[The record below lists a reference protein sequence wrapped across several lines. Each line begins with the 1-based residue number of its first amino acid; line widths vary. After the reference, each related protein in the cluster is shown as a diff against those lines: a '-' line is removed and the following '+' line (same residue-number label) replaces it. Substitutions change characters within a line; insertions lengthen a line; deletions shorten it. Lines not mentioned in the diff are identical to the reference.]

1 MLNMFRSPYLPSLL
15 LSSII
20 LTSFSINSQS
30 LEYPPTIKRP
40 TINEYHGYQV
50 MDEYQWLEEI
60 DRPEVRIWVEAQ
72 NDVSQ
77 KHLRKL
83 ANRNNTINMLNEY
96 MLQKK
101 RWNTYANINFSSNHE
116 SNYRLFYDDDLSAP
130 SIYYRER
137 SFNDYR
143 VLVDP
148 KFISNSDR
156 IVIENFAPS
165 KDDRYLAYLYSRN
178 GSDWREIKIQSTEGS
193 VSPPEILTGVKFS
206 NVSWLNNGFFY
217 KKYQQGAITDQTL
230 DSEVYY
236 HRLFTEQEDDSLVFK
251 TNSPY
256 DDFQLSGTYQQDMY
270 VLEIHNPIKNQYSY
284 LYFDPTSDIKAF
296 RPLHYKVNYSLEFI
310 DFKHGHFF
318 MEATIHNKSQ
328 IIAFTAQKPL
338 EIRRVTPEY
347 EDAQITGYELMDDKI
362 VVSYQA
368 LSKPFMT
375 VVDLEGN
382 ILKEVD
388 LPGGVSVSNM
398 SYQKASGDFIFL
410 LQSFTIPPVVCKLD
424 LNNYDYSV
432 VERTGVNFDF
442 QSFKFST
449 QYFPSKD
456 GTMIPIIIVYKNEL
470 KKDGK
475 TPFLLSA
482 YGGFGVI
489 SNPHYDPGIIYFI
502 EQGGAFAFVH
512 ARGGGELGF
521 DWWKNGRLDQKQ
533 NTFDDVI
540 AAAEYLID
548 EKHTQPA
555 KLGFIG
561 SSNGGLVAGAVL
573 TQRPEL
579 FGAVVIKVGVL
590 DMLRYERFTV
600 GPKWVK
606 EFGSASD
613 SLQFLNL
620 ASYSPYHNLKEGIE
634 YPPTLLVTAHTDD
647 RVPPLHSFKFAAALQ
662 GLSGSNPA
670 LLWTQQGTGH
680 SGAANVS
687 EKVEN
692 KAFVYG
698 FLHEHLLR
706 KD

>member
-1 MLNMFRSPYLPSLL
+1 MLRSLFLPSLL
-15 LSSII
+15 SVLILLSSI
-20 LTSFSINSQS
+20 SSSSQN

-40 TINEYHGYQV
+40 TVNEYHGYKV

-60 DRPEVRIWVEAQ
+60 DRPEVRIWADAQ
-72 NDVSQ
+72 NDVST

-83 ANRNNTINMLNEY
+83 ANRNNTINMLNKY
-96 MLQKK
+96 MAQEK
-101 RWNTYANINFSSNHE
+101 RWSTYANINFSSNHE
-116 SNYRLFYDDDLSAP
+116 SNYRLFYDDNFSAP

-137 SFNDYR
+137 SFNNYR

-156 IVIENFAPS
+156 IVVENFAPS

-178 GSDWREIKIQSTEGS
+178 GSDWREIKIQSTKGGI
-193 VSPPEILTGVKFS
+193 SPPEVLTGVKFS
-206 NVSWLNNGFFY
+206 NVRWFNNGFFY
-217 KKYQQGAITDQTL
+217 KRYREGAITDQTL
-230 DSEVYY
+230 DSEIYY
-236 HRLFTEQEDDSLVFK
+236 HRLFTEQKEDSLVFK
-251 TNSPY
+251 TNSPL
-256 DDFQLSGTYQQDMY
+256 DDFHLSGTYQEDMY
-270 VLEIHNPIKNQYSY
+270 VLEIDNPAKDHYSY
-284 LYFDPTSDIKAF
+284 LYFDPAGDVKAF

-310 DFKHGHFF
+310 DYKYGRFY

-328 IIAFTAQKPL
+328 IIAFTAQNPL
-338 EIRRVTPEY
+338 EISRITPEY
-347 EDAQITGYELMDDKI
+347 QDAQITGYELMDDKI

-375 VVDLEGN
+375 VMDLEGN
-382 ILKEVD
+382 VLKEID
-388 LPGGVSVSNM
+388 LPGGVSISNM

-424 LNNYDYSV
+424 LNKFDYSV

-442 QSFKFST
+442 ESFKFST
-449 QYFPSKD
+449 EYFPSKD
-456 GTMIPIIIVYKNEL
+456 GTMIPIFMVYKNEL

-482 YGGFGVI
+482 YGGFGKV
-489 SNPHYDPGIIYFI
+489 SNPRYDAGIIYFI

-512 ARGGGELGF
+512 ARGGGELGYE
-521 DWWKNGRLDQKQ
+521 WWKNGRLDKKQ

-548 EKHTQPA
+548 ENHTQPE
-555 KLGFIG
+555 KMGFIG

-579 FGAVVIKVGVL
+579 FGAMVLKVAAL
-590 DMLRYERFTV
+590 DMLRYESFTV
-600 GPKWVK
+600 GPKWVN
-606 EFGSASD
+606 EFGSVAD
-613 SLQFLNL
+613 SLEFLNL
-620 ASYSPYHNLKEGIE
+620 ASYSPYHNLKENIQ

-647 RVPPLHSFKFAAALQ
+647 RVPPLHSFKFAAAMQ
-662 GLSGSNPA
+662 GLSDANPV

-687 EKVEN
+687 EQVEN
-692 KAFVYG
+692 KAFIYG
-698 FLHEHLLR
+698 FLHEYLLR